1 MTEPQNAAAQPVP
14 GIGVRRRDKSTDAG
28 DRFLS
33 LEDFEAVARRRLP
46 SMLYGFIAGGAETN
60 ASIRANARSF
70 QDYAFIPRVLA
81 DVSARSHRT
90 TLFGR
95 SYAAPFGIAPTGSA
109 SICAYRGDIALA
121 RVASESDIPMIV
133 SAASLIRL
141 EEIRQAG
148 ATTWYQAYL
157 PGDPARIEPLVARV
171 AASGYDTFVLTA
183 DVPVAA
189 NRENN
194 IRNGFTVPIR
204 PSVRLVWE
212 GLTHPQWLLS
222 TFART
227 LALHGVP
234 HFENMDATRGP
245 PVISRRLERAL
256 GNRDQLSWD
265 HVKIIRR
272 LWQGPFVV
280 KGILSPADARTARNC
295 GVDGIIVSNHG
306 GRQLD
311 GAIAPLAV
319 LPRIVEAAEG
329 MTVMLDG
336 GIRRGSD
343 VLKALALGADFVFAG
358 RPFLFA
364 AVADGERGVRRAI
377 DILCSEI
384 SRNMALLGIREVAEI
399 GAELIARSE

>member
-1 MTEPQNAAAQPVP
+1 MTALQDSGTQPLP
-14 GIGVRRRDKSTDAG
+14 GVGIRQHVNRSRAS

-33 LEDFEAVARRRLP
+33 LEDFESVACRRLP
-46 SMLYGFIAGGAETN
+46 GMLYGFIAGGVETN
-60 ASIRANARSF
+60 ASLRANAQSF
-70 QDYAFIPRVLA
+70 QTYAFVPRVLN
-81 DVSARSHRT
+81 DVSNRSHRT

-95 SYAAPFGIAPTGSA
+95 TYAAPFGIAPMGSA
-109 SICAYRGDIALA
+109 SICAYRGDIVLA
-121 RVASESDIPMIV
+121 RAAAESSIPMIV
-133 SAASLIRL
+133 SASSLIRL
-141 EEIRQAG
+141 EEIREIG
-148 ATTWYQAYL
+148 PTTWYQAYL
-157 PGDPARIEPLVARV
+157 PGDAARIEPLVARV
-171 AASGYDTFVLTA
+171 AASGYEIFVLTV

-204 PSVRLVWE
+204 PSARLAWE
-212 GLTHPQWLLS
+212 GLTHPKWLLG

-227 LALHGVP
+227 LARHGVP

-245 PVISRRLERAL
+245 PIISRRLERAL
-256 GNRDQLSWD
+256 GSRDRLSWD
-265 HVKIIRR
+265 HVRLIRR
-272 LWQGPFVV
+272 LWKGPFVI
-280 KGILSPADARTARNC
+280 KGILSPDDARIAKTY

-319 LPRIVEAAEG
+319 LPRIVESAGG

-343 VLKALALGADFVFAG
+343 VLKALALGADFVFVG

-364 AVADGERGVRRAI
+364 AVADGRRGARRAI
-377 DILCSEI
+377 EILSSEI
-384 SRNMALLGIREVAEI
+384 SRNMALLGLRDLGQI
-399 GAELIARSE
+399 GPGLIERAG

>member
-1 MTEPQNAAAQPVP
+1 MTALQDTGTQPLP
-14 GIGVRRRDKSTDAG
+14 GVGVRQREKNAG
-28 DRFLS
+28 ASDRFLS
-33 LEDFEAVARRRLP
+33 LEDFESVARRRLP
-46 SMLYGFIAGGAETN
+46 GMLYGFIAGGVETD
-60 ASIRANARSF
+60 ASVRANAQSF
-70 QDYAFIPRVLA
+70 QTYAFVPRVLT
-81 DVSARSHRT
+81 DVSTRSHRT

-95 SYAAPFGIAPTGSA
+95 AHSAPFGIAPMGSA

-121 RVASESDIPMIV
+121 QAAAESNIPMIV
-133 SAASLIRL
+133 SASSLIRL

-148 ATTWYQAYL
+148 PTTWYQAYL
-157 PGDPARIEPLVARV
+157 PGDAARIEPLVARV
-171 AASGYDTFVLTA
+171 AASGYDTFVLTV

-204 PSVRLVWE
+204 PSARLAWE
-212 GLTHPQWLLS
+212 GLTHPKWLLG

-227 LALHGVP
+227 LARHGVP

-245 PVISRRLERAL
+245 PIISRRLERAL

-265 HVKIIRR
+265 HVKLIRR
-272 LWQGPFVV
+272 LWKGPFVI
-280 KGILSPADARTARNC
+280 KGLLSPDDARIAKTC

-311 GAIAPLAV
+311 GSVAPLAV
-319 LPRIVEAAEG
+319 LPRIVESAGG

-343 VLKALALGADFVFAG
+343 VLKALALGADFVFVG

-364 AVADGERGVRRAI
+364 AVADGRRGARRAVE
-377 DILCSEI
+377 ILSSEI
-384 SRNMALLGIREVAEI
+384 SRNMALLGLRDLGHV
-399 GAELIARSE
+399 GPELIERTG